1 MSGRGKGGKVKGK
14 AKSRSNRAGLQVPV
28 GRIHRLLRKGNYAE
42 LVGAGAPV
50 YLAAV
55 MEYLGA
61 EVLEL
66 AGNAAR
72 DNEKTRIIPRHLQ
85 LGHPKRRGVKQ
96 AARGVTIAQVATSAS
111 PVVATPATVE
121 KKVVQKKAS
130 GSGKAKK
137 ATATPS
143 HPPTQQMVDASIK
156 NLKERGG
163 SSLLAIKK
171 YITATYKCDAQK
183 LAPFI
188 KKYLKS
194 AVVNGKLIR
203 TKGKGASGSFKLSA
217 SAKKDKDPKAKS
229 KVLSAEKKVQSKKV
243 ASKKI
248 AVSSKKTASGAAD
261 KKPKAKTA
269 ENKKTEKAKAKD
281 AKKTGIVKSKN
292 AATKAKVTASKPKA
306 VVAKAPK
313 AKLAVSARPK
323 KTVKKASVSATAKKP
338 KAKTTAAKK

>member
-1 MSGRGKGGKVKGK
+1 MSDS
-14 AKSRSNRAGLQVPV
+14 A
-28 GRIHRLLRKGNYAE
+28 
-42 LVGAGAPV
+42 
-50 YLAAV
+50 
-55 MEYLGA
+55 
-61 EVLEL
+61 
-66 AGNAAR
+66 
-72 DNEKTRIIPRHLQ
+72 
-85 LGHPKRRGVKQ
+85 
-96 AARGVTIAQVATSAS
+96 VATSAS

-171 YITATYKCDAQK
+171 YITATHKCDAKK

-194 AVVNGKLIR
+194 AVVNGKLIQ

-248 AVSSKKTASGAAD
+248 GVSSKKTASGAAD
-261 KKPKAKTA
+261 TKPKAKKGVATKKTA

-313 AKLAVSARPK
+313 AKPAVSADPK
-323 KTVKKASVSATAKKP
+323 RR
-338 KAKTTAAKK
+338 

>member
-1 MSGRGKGGKVKGK
+1 MSDS
-14 AKSRSNRAGLQVPV
+14 A
-28 GRIHRLLRKGNYAE
+28 
-42 LVGAGAPV
+42 
-50 YLAAV
+50 
-55 MEYLGA
+55 
-61 EVLEL
+61 
-66 AGNAAR
+66 
-72 DNEKTRIIPRHLQ
+72 
-85 LGHPKRRGVKQ
+85 
-96 AARGVTIAQVATSAS
+96 VATPAS
-111 PVVATPATVE
+111 PVAATPATVE

-130 GSGKAKK
+130 GSAGTKAKK

-194 AVVNGKLIR
+194 AVVNGKLIQ

-248 AVSSKKTASGAAD
+248 GVSSKKTAAGAAD
-261 KKPKAKTA
+261 KKPKAKKGVATKKTA

-313 AKLAVSARPK
+313 ANQRCLQDPK
-323 KTVKKASVSATAKKP
+323 RR
-338 KAKTTAAKK
+338 

>member
-1 MSGRGKGGKVKGK
+1 MSDS
-14 AKSRSNRAGLQVPV
+14 A
-28 GRIHRLLRKGNYAE
+28 
-42 LVGAGAPV
+42 
-50 YLAAV
+50 
-55 MEYLGA
+55 
-61 EVLEL
+61 
-66 AGNAAR
+66 
-72 DNEKTRIIPRHLQ
+72 
-85 LGHPKRRGVKQ
+85 
-96 AARGVTIAQVATSAS
+96 VATSAS

-194 AVVNGKLIR
+194 AVVNGKLILN
-203 TKGKGASGSFKLSA
+203 KGKRCIWIFQTVGLCQEGQGSEG
-217 SAKKDKDPKAKS
+217 
-229 KVLSAEKKVQSKKV
+229 KVEGFVCREKVQSKKV

-248 AVSSKKTASGAAD
+248 GVSSKKTASGAAD
-261 KKPKAKTA
+261 TKPKAKKGVATKKTA

-292 AATKAKVTASKPKA
+292 AATKAKLTASKPKD

-313 AKLAVSARPK
+313 AKPAVSARPK

>member
-1 MSGRGKGGKVKGK
+1 MSDS
-14 AKSRSNRAGLQVPV
+14 A
-28 GRIHRLLRKGNYAE
+28 
-42 LVGAGAPV
+42 
-50 YLAAV
+50 
-55 MEYLGA
+55 
-61 EVLEL
+61 
-66 AGNAAR
+66 
-72 DNEKTRIIPRHLQ
+72 
-85 LGHPKRRGVKQ
+85 
-96 AARGVTIAQVATSAS
+96 VATSAS

-156 NLKERGG
+156 NLNERGG

-194 AVVNGKLIR
+194 AVVNGKLIQ

-248 AVSSKKTASGAAD
+248 GVSSKKTASGAAD
-261 KKPKAKTA
+261 TKPKAKKGVA
-269 ENKKTEKAKAKD
+269 TEKDCRK
-281 AKKTGIVKSKN
+281 
-292 AATKAKVTASKPKA
+292 
-306 VVAKAPK
+306 
-313 AKLAVSARPK
+313 
-323 KTVKKASVSATAKKP
+323 
-338 KAKTTAAKK
+338 

>member
-1 MSGRGKGGKVKGK
+1 MSDS
-14 AKSRSNRAGLQVPV
+14 A
-28 GRIHRLLRKGNYAE
+28 
-42 LVGAGAPV
+42 
-50 YLAAV
+50 
-55 MEYLGA
+55 
-61 EVLEL
+61 
-66 AGNAAR
+66 
-72 DNEKTRIIPRHLQ
+72 
-85 LGHPKRRGVKQ
+85 
-96 AARGVTIAQVATSAS
+96 VATSAS

-143 HPPTQQMVDASIK
+143 HPPTQQM
-156 NLKERGG
+156 
-163 SSLLAIKK
+163 
-171 YITATYKCDAQK
+171 

-194 AVVNGKLIR
+194 AVVNGKLIQ

-248 AVSSKKTASGAAD
+248 GVSSKKTASGAAD
-261 KKPKAKTA
+261 TKPKAKKGVATKKTA

-306 VVAKAPK
+306 VVAKAPRQSQRCLRTQK
-313 AKLAVSARPK
+313 DGEESIGFCYRQEAESEDYGCQKTRIIPRHLQLAIRNDEELNKLLSGVTIAQGGVLPNIQAVLLPK
-323 KTVKKASVSATAKKP
+323 KTEKKA
-338 KAKTTAAKK
+338 